1 MPNTPHSTF
10 AQYFKDASLAPYLFA
25 LSKRMQEGHVCLDLK
40 QLPDFSDKEFWEEYN
55 GEKVK
60 NTTFPTNMELVGSSS
75 EAKTPFVLA
84 HDKLYINRN
93 YFYETQIIEKLSELV
108 KEEKT
113 AYKSR
118 KEALDRQADFIKH
131 LRSYDDNLASFS
143 HDEKPDW
150 QLVAAIQGVL
160 NNVSIVTGGPGTGK
174 TTTVA
179 KILALLNKMEPHLKV
194 ALTAPTGKAAVR
206 MKESLQ
212 NTVKDP
218 RNKALELEQMVGAL
232 DPKTIHRL
240 LGAIHQSPFFKHNA
254 DNPLEY
260 DVVIVDEASMIGV
273 GLFAKLLD
281 ALKTDS
287 RIIILGDSEQLASV
301 DSGSLFGDLC
311 SGLKANENQFESNHL
326 DFVNAF
332 LAEDRQLNAEYTLSQ
347 NSTFL
352 DEHLVR
358 LKKTYRYDQN
368 SKMGQFTKAVI
379 QGEENQLDKILVI
392 DEDSLI
398 LDEEYDE
405 TTFNNFIKGY
415 RAFIEE
421 PDIKKALKE
430 LNNCRVLCAVR
441 QGDQGIYKINSRIE
455 SQLKS
460 HYNRK
465 KDSNGN
471 SYFQPTDGF
480 YHNQPIMVTQNTPE
494 INLFNGDVG
503 IVRKDENGRLKA
515 YFVNPKKETDGKE
528 LISISPAA
536 IPEWE
541 TVFAM
546 TIHKSQGSEF
556 NEVLVML
563 PKKKENRIL
572 TRELLYT
579 GVTRAK
585 KKAIIQSSLD
595 LIKSTTQKAVNRVS
609 GVQDRIQLS
618 STKK

>member
-1 MPNTPHSTF
+1 MINHVHNVF
-10 AQYFKDASLAPYLFA
+10 ANYFNNESLAPYLFA
-25 LSKRMQEGHVCLDLK
+25 LSKRMQEGHVCLDLN
-40 QLPDFSDKEFWEEYN
+40 QIPEEKEFWEEFD
-55 GEKVK
+55 GEQAEKARFPK
-60 NTTFPTNMELVGSSS
+60 NDELIGADSK
-75 EAKTPFVLA
+75 AKKTFVLA

-93 YFYETQIIEKLSELV
+93 YFYETKIIEKLKGLV
-108 KEEKT
+108 DAGKEQIEN
-113 AYKSR
+113 R
-118 KEALDRQADFIKH
+118 KKALQQAHDFIQH
-131 LRSYDDNLASFS
+131 LRSQDPNLASFS
-143 HDEKPDW
+143 QDEKPDW
-150 QLVAAIQGVL
+150 QLVAAVQGVL
-160 NNVSIVTGGPGTGK
+160 NNLTIVTGGPGTGK

-179 KILALLNKMEPHLKV
+179 KILALLNKMEPHLNV

-254 DNPLEY
+254 DNPLDY

-273 GLFAKLLD
+273 GLFAKLLS
-281 ALKTDS
+281 ALKPTT
-287 RIIILGDSEQLASV
+287 RLIILGDSEQLASV

-311 SGLKANENQFESNHL
+311 TGLKSNENHFEANHL
-326 DFVNAF
+326 DFINTF
-332 LAEDRQLNAEYTLSQ
+332 LAEDRQLNSDYTLSQ
-347 NSTFL
+347 HTTFL

-358 LKKTYRYDQN
+358 LQKTYRYDQDA
-368 SKMGQFTKAVI
+368 KMGQFTKAVI
-379 QGEENQLDKILVI
+379 QGQEDKLDDILQI
-392 DEDSLI
+392 PDDSLI
-398 LDEEYDE
+398 LDEEYNE

-415 RAFIEE
+415 HAFIEE

-515 YFVNPKKETDGKE
+515 HFVNPKKETDGKE
-528 LISISPAA
+528 LIVISPAA
-536 IPEWE
+536 IPAWE

-556 NEVLVML
+556 NEVLVIL
-563 PKKKENRIL
+563 PKKKEHRIL

>member
-1 MPNTPHSTF
+1 MINVVHDVF
-10 AQYFKDASLAPYLFA
+10 ARYFKDDALAPYLYA
-25 LSKRMQEGHVCLDLK
+25 LSKRMEDGHVCLDLK
-40 QLPDFSDKEFWEEYN
+40 QIPKEYEFWDAFKGEQPQHNSFPVNSTLIGSGSEE
-55 GEKVK
+55 KK
-60 NTTFPTNMELVGSSS
+60 
-75 EAKTPFVLA
+75 PFVLA

-93 YFYETQIIEKLSELV
+93 YFYETQIIEKLKLLV
-108 KEEKT
+108 DAGNAQLEV
-113 AYKSR
+113 R
-118 KEALDRQADFIKH
+118 KKALEQQMNFIKN
-131 LRSYDDNLASFS
+131 LRSNDDNLAAFS
-143 HDEKPDW
+143 PEEKPDW

-160 NNVSIVTGGPGTGK
+160 NNVTLVTGGPGTGK

-179 KILALLNKMEPHLKV
+179 KILALLNKMEPNVNV

-212 NTVKDP
+212 NTVKDS
-218 RNKALELEQMVGAL
+218 RNKALALEQMVGAL

-254 DNPLEY
+254 DNPLDY

-273 GLFAKLLD
+273 GLFAKLLS
-281 ALKTDS
+281 ALKPMS
-287 RIIILGDSEQLASV
+287 RLIILGDSEQLASV

-311 SGLKANENQFESNHL
+311 SGLKLNENQFEAHHL
-326 DFVNAF
+326 DFINAF
-332 LAEDRQLNAEYTLSQ
+332 LREDRKLGGDYVLKE
-347 NSTFL
+347 STTVL
-352 DEHLVR
+352 DQHLVR

-379 QGEENQLDKILVI
+379 HGQEDKLDDILQI
-392 DEDSLI
+392 SEDSLV
-398 LDEEYDE
+398 LDEFYEE
-405 TTFNNFIKGY
+405 AVFNNFIKGY
-415 RAFIEE
+415 YKFIEE
-421 PDIKKALKE
+421 PDINKALEK
-430 LNNCRVLCAVR
+430 LNHCRVLCAVR
-441 QGDQGIYKINSRIE
+441 QGDQGIYKINARIE
-455 SQLKS
+455 SQLKA
-460 HYNRK
+460 HYKNQK
-465 KDSNGN
+465 THS
-471 SYFQPTDGF
+471 FHPTDGF

-515 YFVNPKKETDGKE
+515 YFVNPKKETDGKDLM
-528 LISISPAA
+528 LINPASIPA
-536 IPEWE
+536 WE

-556 NEVLVML
+556 NKVLVLL
-563 PKKKENRIL
+563 PKQQENRIL

-585 KKAIIQSSLD
+585 EKAIIQSSLD

-609 GVQDRIQLS
+609 GVQDRIQCS

>member
-1 MPNTPHSTF
+1 MINHVHNVF
-10 AQYFKDASLAPYLFA
+10 ANYFNNESLAPYLFA

-40 QLPDFSDKEFWEEYN
+40 QLPDSSDKEFWEEYK
-55 GEKVK
+55 GEKLK
-60 NTTFPTNMELVGSSS
+60 NTTIPANPALVGTSS
-75 EAKTPFVLA
+75 EAKKPFVLA
-84 HDKLYINRN
+84 NDKLYINRN
-93 YFYETQIIEKLSELV
+93 YFYETKIIEKLKGLV
-108 KEEKT
+108 DAGKEQIEN
-113 AYKSR
+113 R
-118 KEALDRQADFIKH
+118 KKALQQEHDFIQH
-131 LRSYDDNLASFS
+131 LRSQDPNLVSFS
-143 HDEKPDW
+143 QDEKPDW
-150 QLVAAIQGVL
+150 QLVAAVQGVL
-160 NNVSIVTGGPGTGK
+160 NNVTIVTGGPGTGK

-179 KILALLNKMEPHLKV
+179 KILALLNKMEPNLNV

-311 SGLKANENQFESNHL
+311 TGLKSNENHFEANHL
-326 DFVNAF
+326 NFINAF
-332 LAEDRQLNAEYTLSQ
+332 LAEDRQLNAEYKLSQ
-347 NSTFL
+347 RTTFL

-358 LKKTYRYDQN
+358 LQKTYRYDQDA
-368 SKMGQFTKAVI
+368 KMGQFTKAVI
-379 QGEENQLDKILVI
+379 QGQAEELNKILAI
-392 DEDSLI
+392 NEDSLV
-398 LDEEYDE
+398 LDESYEE
-405 TTFNNFIKGY
+405 AVFNNFIKGY
-415 RAFIEE
+415 HAFIEE
-421 PDIKKALKE
+421 PDINKALEE
-430 LNNCRVLCAVR
+430 LNNCGVLCAVR

-460 HYNRK
+460 YYKNNKAHNFR
-465 KDSNGN
+465 
-471 SYFQPTDGF
+471 PTDGF

-503 IVRKDENGRLKA
+503 IVRKDEKGRLKA
-515 YFVNPKKETDGKE
+515 HFVNPKKETDGKE
-528 LISISPAA
+528 LIVISPAA

-556 NEVLVML
+556 NEVLVIL

>member
-1 MPNTPHSTF
+1 MTNHVHNVF
-10 AQYFKDASLAPYLFA
+10 ANYFNDESLAPYLFA
-25 LSKRMQEGHVCLDLK
+25 LSKRMQEGHVCLDLT
-40 QLPDFSDKEFWEEYN
+40 QIPTDKEFWEEYK
-55 GEKVK
+55 GEKLK
-60 NTTFPTNMELVGSSS
+60 NTTIPANPALVGPSSG
-75 EAKTPFVLA
+75 AKKPFVLA

-93 YFYETQIIEKLSELV
+93 YFYETQIIEKMKLLV
-108 KEEKT
+108 ETGKGQLKV
-113 AYKSR
+113 R
-118 KEALDRQADFIKH
+118 KNALEQQADFIKH
-131 LRSYDDNLASFS
+131 LRSHDDHLAAFS
-143 HDEKPDW
+143 PEEKPDW
-150 QLVAAIQGVL
+150 QLVAAIQGVV
-160 NNVSIVTGGPGTGK
+160 NNVTIVTGGPGTGK

-179 KILALLNKMEPHLKV
+179 KILALLNKMEPHLNV
-194 ALTAPTGKAAVR
+194 ALSAPTGKAAVR

-218 RNKALELEQMVGAL
+218 RNKALELEQMVNEL

-254 DNPLEY
+254 DNPLDY

-273 GLFAKLLD
+273 GLFAKLLS
-281 ALKTDS
+281 ALKPTT
-287 RIIILGDSEQLASV
+287 RLIILGDSEQLASV

-311 SGLKANENQFESNHL
+311 TGLKHNENQFESNHL
-326 DFVNAF
+326 EFINILIAG
-332 LAEDRQLNAEYTLSQ
+332 DRQLGDDYTLNQ
-347 NSTFL
+347 RSTIL

-358 LKKTYRYDQN
+358 LKKTYRYDQD

-379 QGEENQLDKILVI
+379 QGQAEVLNKILAI
-392 DEDSLI
+392 NEDSLV
-398 LDEEYDE
+398 LDESYEE
-405 TTFNNFIKGY
+405 AVFNNFIKGY
-415 RAFIEE
+415 RDFIEE
-421 PDIKKALKE
+421 PITEKALDK

-460 HYNRK
+460 HYNNK
-465 KDSNGN
+465 AHN
-471 SYFQPTDGF
+471 FQPTDGF
-480 YHNQPIMVTQNTPE
+480 YHNQPIMVAQNTPE

-515 YFVNPKKETDGKE
+515 YFVNPKKEADGKE
-528 LISISPAA
+528 LMTINPTA
-536 IPEWE
+536 IPAWE

-556 NEVLVML
+556 KEVLVVL

-585 KKAIIQSSLD
+585 EKAIIQSSLD
-595 LIKSTTQKAVNRVS
+595 LIKSTTEKSVNRVS
-609 GVQDRIQLS
+609 GVQDRIKLS